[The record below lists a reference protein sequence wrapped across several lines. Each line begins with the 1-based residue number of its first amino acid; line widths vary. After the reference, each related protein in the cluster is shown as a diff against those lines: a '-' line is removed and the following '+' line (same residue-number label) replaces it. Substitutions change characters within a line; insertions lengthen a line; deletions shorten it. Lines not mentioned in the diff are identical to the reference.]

1 MENEPEVDKPVPA
14 NQEVEEHKQDDNEEK
29 KGPRDYFKSKYAIL
43 FGYSGKGYCGLQFQ
57 KNEDVK
63 TIERDLEDALV
74 QAKLIH
80 PLNQGN
86 PYKTGWARAS
96 RTDKGVHAVLNGVN
110 AKLDIRDEFLRDT
123 VSAEAKLQGRS
134 HLKYQVDR
142 KKFTSIVNN
151 FLPDEIRVFDLKV
164 VANNFDIQE
173 KVFMRRYEYI
183 IPFKVFYPYKDEE
196 STSKPLSRHLIAAH
210 SLIA

>member
-1 MENEPEVDKPVPA
+1 MVQTKKIFAMESETQVEKTQESNPVEDKV
-14 NQEVEEHKQDDNEEK
+14 NQEETDEK
-29 KGPRDYFKSKYAIL
+29 KAGREYFKSKYAIL
-43 FGYSGKGYCGLQFQ
+43 FGYCGKGYCGLQFQ

-86 PYKTGWARAS
+86 AYKTGWARAS
-96 RTDKGVHAVLNGVN
+96 RTDKGVHAVLNGIN

-123 VSAEAKLQGRS
+123 VTEEARLQGRS
-134 HLKYQVDR
+134 FLKFQVDR
-142 KKFTSIVNN
+142 KKFTSVVNG

-164 VANNFDIQE
+164 VPNNFDIQE

-183 IPFKVFYPYKDEE
+183 VPFKVFYPYKDEE
-196 STSKPLSRHLIAAH
+196 SVSKFHF
-210 SLIA
+210 